1 VMAPPNEDVPPAG
14 VGRGYAALVRRAA
27 LAKARS
33 VALQDPERVPS
44 TWLRAGPQGPRGA
57 PHTKG
62 LVLGADTIVVC
73 DGVVLGK
80 PSSRAEARRMLELL
94 SGRWHAVY
102 TGVALVCGERC
113 EVGHQRTEV
122 AFREL
127 LKPEIIRYIAGG
139 EPMDKAGAYAVQGGG
154 AALIRALRGCY
165 TNVVG
170 LPVPLV
176 LRMLRKFEEVGVAEP
191 ACLQAGRAAGPKGL
205 ALLR

>member
-1 VMAPPNEDVPPAG
+1 MVAPPDEEAPAKAG
-14 VGRGYAALVRRAA
+14 AGHRYAALVRRAA

-33 VALQDPERVPS
+33 V
-44 TWLRAGPQGPRGA
+44 GPR
-57 PHTKG
+57 TKG

-73 DGVVLGK
+73 SGAVLGK
-80 PSSRAEARRMLELL
+80 PRSTAEARRMLELL
-94 SGRWHAVY
+94 SGQWHAVY
-102 TGVALVCGERC
+102 TGVAMVCGERC

-122 AFREL
+122 AFRRL

-154 AALIRALRGCY
+154 AAFIRAIRGCY

-176 LRMLRKFEEVGVAEP
+176 LRMLREFGVAGP
-191 ACLQAGRAAGPKGL
+191 GCRAASRKE
-205 ALLR
+205 ANEA